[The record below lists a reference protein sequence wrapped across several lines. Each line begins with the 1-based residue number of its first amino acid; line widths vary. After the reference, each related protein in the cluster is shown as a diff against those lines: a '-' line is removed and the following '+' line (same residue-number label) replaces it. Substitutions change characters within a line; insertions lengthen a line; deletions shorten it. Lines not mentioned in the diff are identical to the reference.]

1 MENKYNEN
9 GGIGAYD
16 SNGTRAFIQTYT
28 HNEVSIMYLDE
39 HYNTKEEFIRI
50 RIGTNEGKQIIM
62 LENGK
67 FYMIQ
72 GFASTVSYLDE
83 LSVEKIVQAI
93 SGIELI
99 QEVIGNILALHTNSK
114 TNLVQAINEV
124 AQNASTPRHLA
135 GYVQY
140 ATEGVDPEVED
151 MSIRYNDMSKR
162 FEYFSDVDGWTLL
175 PIGWQRLPHIVRSR
189 DYLPSE
195 PNDLDRYGILNE
207 DKVVSYQNGEWTE
220 LCSLV
225 DEVGDEYL
233 VKEVHN
239 KLFNGNA
246 TGSVILTDM
255 GWTYL
260 VHYNYL

>member
-1 MENKYNEN
+1 MENKYNLD
-9 GGIGAYD
+9 GGIGAYKD
-16 SNGTRAFIQTYT
+16 NGTRAFVQTYT
-28 HNEVSIMYLDE
+28 HNEVSINVIDSNGE
-39 HYNTKEEFIRI
+39 SHEEFIRI
-50 RIGTNEGKQIIM
+50 RIGTNEGRQIIM

-67 FYMIQ
+67 FYIIN
-72 GFASTVSYLDE
+72 GYAITVNYNEE

-99 QEVIGNILALHTNSK
+99 REVIGNILALHTNSK

-175 PIGWQRLPHIVRSR
+175 PIGWQRLPHIIRSR

-207 DKVVSYQNGEWTE
+207 DKVVCYQNGEWTE